1 MSDEQNFELD
11 AVKAEIQAQEEAEG
25 TTDNEV
31 EVQETE
37 PEPTADEDV
46 VEEAEPEVVK
56 SSGVPQWRVDK
67 ITAEKKAAEERLAE
81 SQAKLAKVQELEKM
95 GYSVSDIADYVS
107 KQGKSP
113 ELDSTRLSRE
123 VNELKSTINSLT
135 TQTELKSYL
144 ADNPEAK
151 DYSETLTTL
160 KKAFPDKGYA
170 ELDEEFLGKV
180 KSRNKI
186 KVSVETGRGSIS
198 SEPSEVGMTP
208 TKFKNL
214 SVEKQKEYLMRQGL

>member
-67 ITAEKKAAEERLAE
+67 ITAEKKAAEERVKA
-81 SQAKLAKVQELEKM
+81 AIRA
-95 GYSVSDIADYVS
+95 G
-107 KQGKSP
+107 KQRV
-113 ELDSTRLSRE
+113 TRAS
-123 VNELKSTINSLT
+123 
-135 TQTELKSYL
+135 
-144 ADNPEAK
+144 A
-151 DYSETLTTL
+151 
-160 KKAFPDKGYA
+160 
-170 ELDEEFLGKV
+170 
-180 KSRNKI
+180 
-186 KVSVETGRGSIS
+186 RGA
-198 SEPSEVGMTP
+198 
-208 TKFKNL
+208 
-214 SVEKQKEYLMRQGL
+214 